1 MADEWEDFVG
11 DLLAPP
17 ETERDTSWDDLTEE
31 LLGANSS
38 QQPESL
44 ESGHVEPRL
53 LQSNTPNWSV
63 SMFGK
68 LDDLVRIGND
78 TQKQLFSAFQSLFPK
93 PGKKPSTD
101 KKSEDRISKIFTS
114 VVQNKRLISTAA
126 LAEHAEVPPT
136 TAQLLVIQLACALV
150 YSATF
155 LIGCFFSAICKLVQS
170 HHRYKAIAVVNVFKY
185 DETPLRLSV
194 QEFSAFVGKEAPE
207 FLQRKR
213 NVFRKGRV
221 QTETYCHTKVLAI
234 DWRYGTLTWF
244 GILNFSMFSDK
255 LFYFQCWTDWYKFCE
270 LNCTS
275 HLFRKPQVSTIFPR
289 LHLDIWPIFISFQ
302 PSIGNARMPVG
313 PSRIFIYIYTWFG
326 YLEIVLVLD
335 SCYTF
340 MAAAMCLFLDA
351 WMYVVKST
359 DHLRFLGLWLMEEN
373 LPNCTSSN
381 AKYIVPFGHNHGRDS
396 ILCIATYRG

>member
-1 MADEWEDFVG
+1 
-11 DLLAPP
+11 
-17 ETERDTSWDDLTEE
+17 
-31 LLGANSS
+31 
-38 QQPESL
+38 
-44 ESGHVEPRL
+44 
-53 LQSNTPNWSV
+53 
-63 SMFGK
+63 MFGK